1 MKTRFRDHLTLALF
15 SACVVLLSG
24 CASDGSNSTMAD
36 IQDALKQEPPK
47 AAATSATPPTAVT
60 NALLPPIQLNIPGV
74 NAAAAEPRFDVKVR
88 HVAARDF
95 FLGLVQGTRY
105 NMVVPPGLSG
115 HISLDLKNVTVPE
128 VMKVVRKTYGYEFDQ
143 MGETFQVVPNTLQTR
158 IFHLN
163 YLDIKR
169 VGTSKITAG
178 ATEVSKSGNSNST
191 SNGSSGSSGSGGSTS
206 TTSDASTISTQST
219 SDFWQN
225 LKTTLTQIIGSAKG
239 RAVSVDP
246 ESGLV
251 VVRAYPA
258 ELRQIQHYLADTQQI
273 SDRQVVLEA
282 RVLEVNLAKGYQAGI
297 NWAQINNRGLL
308 TTFGFANGTNNNNP
322 GLSNFSGIAS
332 SGGSASS
339 YGGLFTIGATF
350 NNFTTFIDML
360 KTQGAVHV
368 LSSPRVSTV
377 NNQKA
382 VIKVG
387 SDEFF
392 VTNVNTTSTYS
403 ASGVAGTTPTV
414 QVEWTPFFSGVS
426 LDVTPQIS
434 ASGEVI
440 LHVHPSVSEVTEQTK
455 NVTVT
460 TNTPNTL
467 SVPLARSDIR
477 ESDSIVRADN
487 GQIIVIGGLI
497 QNRTRK
503 ERAGIPVLGDIP
515 GLGLLFSHIQE
526 VKTKTELVIL
536 LKATVVKNNS
546 QWSDQLHQSAS
557 VFRQLGQDESQ

>member
-1 MKTRFRDHLTLALF
+1 MKIRFRGHLTLALM
-15 SACVVLLSG
+15 SACILVLSG
-24 CASDGSNSTMAD
+24 CASDGSKSTMDD

-47 AAATSATPPTAVT
+47 AATAGTTPPAAVT

-74 NAAAAEPRFDVKVR
+74 NATAAQPRFDVKVR

-95 FLGLVQGTRY
+95 FLGLVEGTRY
-105 NMVVPPGLSG
+105 NMVVPPRLTG
-115 HISLDLKNVTVPE
+115 HISLDLKNMTVPE
-128 VMKVVRKTYGYEFDQ
+128 VMNVVRETYGYQFDRT
-143 MGETFQVVPNTLQTR
+143 GDTFQVVPNTLQTR

-178 ATEVSKSGNSNST
+178 ATEVSKSGNNSSN
-191 SNGSSGSSGSGGSTS
+191 SSGSSGSTS
-206 TTSDASTISTQST
+206 TTSDASTISTQSI
-219 SDFWQN
+219 SNFWQN

-251 VVRAYPA
+251 VIRAYPA
-258 ELRQIQHYLADTQQI
+258 ELRQVQRYLTDTQQI

-282 RVLEVNLAKGYQAGI
+282 RVLEVDLSKGYQAGI

-322 GLSNFSGIAS
+322 GLSNFSGLAG
-332 SGGSASS
+332 SGGAATS
-339 YGGLFTIGATF
+339 YGGLFTVGAVF
-350 NNFTTFIDML
+350 NNFSTFIDLL
-360 KTQGAVHV
+360 KTQGSVHV

-392 VTNVNTTSTYS
+392 VTNINTTSTYS
-403 ASGVAGTTPTV
+403 STGAAGTTPTV

-434 ASGEVI
+434 ADGEVI

-477 ESDSIVRADN
+477 ESDSIVRAEN

-515 GLGLLFSHIQE
+515 GLGLLFSHVQE
-526 VKTKTELVIL
+526 IKTKTELVIL
-536 LKATVVKNNS
+536 LKATVVKTSS
-546 QWSDQLHQSAS
+546 QWADQLHQSSA
-557 VFRQLGQDESQ
+557 VFHELGQEESP

>member
-1 MKTRFRDHLTLALF
+1 MKIRFRENLPLALCG
-15 SACVVLLSG
+15 ACVLLLSG

-47 AAATSATPPTAVT
+47 AAANNATPPTAVT

-74 NAAAAEPRFDVKVR
+74 SATAAESRFDVKVR

-105 NMVVPPGLSG
+105 NMVVPPGLTG

-128 VMKVVRKTYGYEFDQ
+128 VMKVVRETYGYEFDQ
-143 MGETFQVVPNTLQTR
+143 TGDTFQVVPNTLQTR

-178 ATEVSKSGNSNST
+178 ATEVSKSGNNNSNST
-191 SNGSSGSSGSGGSTS
+191 GSSGSGGSTS
-206 TTSDASTISTQST
+206 TTSDASTISTQSI
-219 SDFWQN
+219 SNFWQN
-225 LKTTLTQIIGSAKG
+225 LKTTLMQIIGTAKG

-251 VVRAYPA
+251 VIRAYPA
-258 ELRQIQHYLADTQQI
+258 ELRQVQRYLSDTQQI

-282 RVLEVNLAKGYQAGI
+282 RVLEVDLSKGYQAGI

-322 GLSNFSGIAS
+322 GLSNFSGLAG
-332 SGGSASS
+332 SGGAATP
-339 YGGLFTIGATF
+339 YGGLFTVGAVF
-350 NNFTTFIDML
+350 NNFSTFIDLL
-360 KTQGAVHV
+360 KTQGSVHV

-403 ASGVAGTTPTV
+403 ATGVAGTTPTV

-426 LDVTPQIS
+426 LDVTPQI
-434 ASGEVI
+434 AADGEVI

-515 GLGLLFSHIQE
+515 GLGLLFSHVQE
-526 VKTKTELVIL
+526 IKTKTELVIL
-536 LKATVVKNNS
+536 LKATVVKSDS
-546 QWSDQLHQSAS
+546 QWTDQLHQSS
-557 VFRQLGQDESQ
+557 SMFRQLGQDESQ

>member
-1 MKTRFRDHLTLALF
+1 MKIRFRGHLTLALMG
-15 SACVVLLSG
+15 ACILVLSG
-24 CASDGSNSTMAD
+24 CASDGSKSTMDD

-47 AAATSATPPTAVT
+47 AATAGTTPPAAVT

-74 NAAAAEPRFDVKVR
+74 NATAAEPRFDVKVR

-95 FLGLVQGTRY
+95 FLGLVEGTRY
-105 NMVVPPGLSG
+105 NMVVPPRLTGY
-115 HISLDLKNVTVPE
+115 ISLDLKNMTVPE
-128 VMKVVRKTYGYEFDQ
+128 VMSVVRETYGYQFDQ
-143 MGETFQVVPNTLQTR
+143 TGDTFQVVPNTLQTR

-178 ATEVSKSGNSNST
+178 ATEVSKSGNNSSN
-191 SNGSSGSSGSGGSTS
+191 SSGSSGSTS

-219 SDFWQN
+219 SNFWFN

-251 VVRAYPA
+251 VIRAYPA
-258 ELRQIQHYLADTQQI
+258 ELRQVQRYLTDTQQI

-282 RVLEVNLAKGYQAGI
+282 RVLEVDLSKGYQAGI

-308 TTFGFANGTNNNNP
+308 TTFGFANGTNNNNS
-322 GLSNFSGIAS
+322 GLSNFSGLAG
-332 SGGSASS
+332 SGGAAAP
-339 YGGLFTIGATF
+339 YGGLFTVGAVF
-350 NNFTTFIDML
+350 NNFSAFIDLL

-392 VTNVNTTSTYS
+392 VTNINTTSTYS
-403 ASGVAGTTPTV
+403 ATGVAGTTPTV

-426 LDVTPQIS
+426 LDVTPQI
-434 ASGEVI
+434 AADGEVI

-477 ESDSIVRADN
+477 ESDSIVRAEN

-515 GLGLLFSHIQE
+515 GLGLLFSHVQE
-526 VKTKTELVIL
+526 IKTKTELVIL
-536 LKATVVKNNS
+536 LKATVVKTSS
-546 QWSDQLHQSAS
+546 QWADQLHQSSA
-557 VFRQLGQDESQ
+557 VFHELGQEESP